1 MKRVVA
7 VFFKGPIMAI
17 LFASLIIMLSACG
30 LSEDDDYPLAEARE
44 NIDIEIRTETE
55 PIYNHFPDLPKTSEM
70 QWCSESSG
78 GIGLNTVRLYLFAYY
93 DHDISG
99 ELQGM
104 NVSDQE
110 DAIDLYFVPEGMSG
124 EQKWRIAEDA
134 PFAFQEDMKGA
145 QKMNTAVYIDA
156 TGTILYMEAI
166 GD

>member
-1 MKRVVA
+1 MKRVLA
-7 VFFKGPIMAI
+7 VFWKGPIMI
-17 LFASLIIMLSACG
+17 MLLGSLVTVLSACG
-30 LSEDDDYPLAEARE
+30 LSEDDFPPEEARK
-44 NIDIEIRTETE
+44 NMDIEIRTETE
-55 PIYNHFPDLPKTSEM
+55 PIYNHFPDLPGTSEM

-104 NVSDQE
+104 HVGDRE
-110 DAIDLYFVPEGMSG
+110 DAIDLYFVPEGISR
-124 EQKWRIAEDA
+124 EQKWKSVEDA
-134 PFAFQEDMKGA
+134 PFAFQADIRDT
-145 QKMNTAVYIDA
+145 QKMNTAVYINE

>member
-1 MKRVVA
+1 
-7 VFFKGPIMAI
+7 
-17 LFASLIIMLSACG
+17 
-30 LSEDDDYPLAEARE
+30 
-44 NIDIEIRTETE
+44 
-55 PIYNHFPDLPKTSEM
+55 M
-70 QWCSESSG
+70 QWCSESLE

-124 EQKWRIAEDA
+124 EQKWRMVEDA
-134 PFAFQEDMKGA
+134 LFAFQADRKDT
-145 QKMNTAVYIDA
+145 QKMNTAVYINE